1 MRKRLIFS
9 ALGAVLLGM
18 NVFAA
23 FSPLDRN
30 DTPEMR
36 EVPVAVHI
44 QRVKNPKAVAVK
56 VSEIQAATPVETL
69 EPIKTPIP
77 KKNKK
82 HIKKKKTVKVNED
95 DVYRLA
101 QLIYAENGNSKYD
114 ECLIL
119 TGIVVIKR
127 MKSKEYPNT
136 LGGVICQKGQYATF
150 ENGLA
155 QRCVPDSRSLEIAEE
170 ILRYDLQKNYPD
182 NLVFQS
188 EFKQGRRVYAVYGNE
203 YFCLA

>member
-9 ALGAVLLGM
+9 ALGAVLFGM

-23 FSPLDRN
+23 FSPLD
-30 DTPEMR
+30 TPEMR
-36 EVPVAVHI
+36 DVPAAVHI
-44 QRVKNPKAVAVK
+44 QPVENPKPVAVK
-56 VSEIQAATPVETL
+56 VSEIQTATPAETL
-69 EPIKTPIP
+69 EPIKTQ
-77 KKNKK
+77 KTKK
-82 HIKKKKTVKVNED
+82 HTKKKKAVKVNED

-101 QLIYAENGNSKYD
+101 QLIYAENGDSKYD
-114 ECLIL
+114 ECLVL

-127 MKSKEYPNT
+127 MRSKGYPNT

-155 QRCVPDSRSLEIAEE
+155 QSCVPDSRSLEIAEE

-188 EFKQGRRVYAVYGNE
+188 EFKQGKRVYAVYGHE